1 MEALLFVSLNFYV
14 INIINVVIKKLVLFT
29 RLYDMCSS

>member
-1 MEALLFVSLNFYV
+1 MEALLFVNLNFYV

-29 RLYDMCSS
+29 RLYDYVF